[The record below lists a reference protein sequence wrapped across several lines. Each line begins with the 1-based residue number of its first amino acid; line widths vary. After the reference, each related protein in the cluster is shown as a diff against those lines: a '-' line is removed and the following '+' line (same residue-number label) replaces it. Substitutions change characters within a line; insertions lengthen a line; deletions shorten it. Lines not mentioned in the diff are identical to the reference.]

1 MLKLKV
7 VLVGTSGVGK
17 TSLITRYCFD
27 TFHSDLNTTVGIDFM
42 SKKMVIQDKTIN
54 LQFWDTAGQE
64 KYKWLV
70 PAYIRDCAIALV
82 VFDVTSKDTFEEA
95 KQYIEDVKSL
105 RGDEALIALIGN
117 KIDLLKEK
125 SFDTSAKDFAKQ
137 SNLLYFEVSAK
148 DGTNINS
155 MFQTLGE
162 NVLPLSKSF
171 ENPPVVIVKE
181 ETSEKKCSC

>member
-7 VLVGTSGVGK
+7 VLVGMSGVGK
-17 TSLITRYCFD
+17 TSLITRYCLD
-27 TFHSDLNTTVGIDFM
+27 TFHNDMNTTVGIDFM
-42 SKKMVIQDKTIN
+42 SKKMVVQDKTIN

-70 PAYIRDCAIALV
+70 PSYIRDCAIALV

-95 KQYIEDVKSL
+95 KQYIENVKSI

-125 SFDTSAKDFAKQ
+125 SFDTTASDFAKQ
-137 SNLLYFEVSAK
+137 SKLLYFEVSAK
-148 DGTNINS
+148 DGTNVNS

-162 NVLPLSKSF
+162 NALPLSKSF
-171 ENPPVVIVKE
+171 DNPPVVIVKE
-181 ETSEKKCSC
+181 EPSKKGCFC